1 MSQKLRNS
9 TRVTKKLT
17 NPPSVATASALR
29 SKLPVPPRAARPP
42 SPAASTAPP
51 AVDQFA
57 PKVTLPPLNLP
68 SAMSLPNWA
77 LDFQAKLRQFDEQF
91 VRYNDRLQEVESLA
105 EANAR
110 LQRELT
116 DAQQLISQLQA
127 EVAHLRNSR
136 ATSPLAP
143 GTSAAPTS
151 APTSASAPSPVSAVS
166 SEDVRMTDS
175 GLPALSV
182 GSHGTS
188 ASRYASDDTAT
199 ASAPASAKTNKSYSS
214 VAAKPATTT
223 TSSSAAKKNGKR
235 SRKPF
240 PRQVASAARQ
250 FTAAPEDSDPGF
262 QYLYLPSRHKET
274 LPRLRAK
281 LAVLKINNWRVLD
294 IHFPARHV
302 VALLVHNDYA
312 SDLRALFAVA
322 GITPLSDFDPLDPK
336 HLDDPRLVSL
346 TTDELVQ
353 KALSVHQG
361 RLQRALKFIRSIPI
375 RHAVAADFCARA
387 WISEDQL
394 REIRKSGSFTV
405 V

>member
-1 MSQKLRNS
+1 
-9 TRVTKKLT
+9 
-17 NPPSVATASALR
+17 
-29 SKLPVPPRAARPP
+29 
-42 SPAASTAPP
+42 
-51 AVDQFA
+51 
-57 PKVTLPPLNLP
+57 
-68 SAMSLPNWA
+68 
-77 LDFQAKLRQFDEQF
+77 
-91 VRYNDRLQEVESLA
+91 
-105 EANAR
+105 
-110 LQRELT
+110 
-116 DAQQLISQLQA
+116 
-127 EVAHLRNSR
+127 
-136 ATSPLAP
+136 
-143 GTSAAPTS
+143 
-151 APTSASAPSPVSAVS
+151 
-166 SEDVRMTDS
+166 
-175 GLPALSV
+175 
-182 GSHGTS
+182 
-188 ASRYASDDTAT
+188 

-312 SDLRALFAVA
+312 SDLRALFAAA

-387 WISEDQL
+387 WIS
-394 REIRKSGSFTV
+394 
-405 V
+405 